1 MKSRILSA
9 LLALLLILSL
19 FMTGCQL
26 GDLTGD
32 GNPPSSDQTGGNQNV
47 VPDLEEP
54 PIDKDELPD
63 PNPSDNPG
71 NNTGDNSGNESG
83 DNTGNESGDNTGNE
97 SGDTAAP
104 ITDIYITLNGNKPYF
119 TEDEITTTAF
129 ELYSELDELGRC
141 GVAFACIGTELMPT
155 EIRDFS
161 LSSVSPSGWNY
172 NNKSN
177 NNSYDTSVVPG
188 GYVYNRCHLIGYQLT
203 AETTNK
209 QNLITGTK
217 QLNIK
222 GMLPFEN
229 MVADFIKE
237 TGYHVMYRVTPVFE
251 DLNLLANGVIIE
263 AYSVEDEGE
272 GICFCVYVYNVQPGI
287 EINYFTGE
295 NKLFGADDSGNDDT
309 IDETVR
315 CYIININS
323 KKIHL
328 DTCSAGN
335 KTSAANREDFE
346 GTLAEVKE
354 AYPGYSACGTCK
366 PFN

>member
-1 MKSRILSA
+1 MKKRFFSA
-9 LLALLLILSL
+9 FLALLLALSL
-19 FMTGCQL
+19 LITGCTL
-26 GDLTGD
+26 GTDTGD
-32 GNPPSSDQTGGNQNV
+32 GANPPADAPSADTTTPDETPKTPED
-47 VPDLEEP
+47 VPDLEAP
-54 PIDKDELPD
+54 PVDTDEIPD
-63 PNPSDNPG
+63 QPAEEDNPEQPV
-71 NNTGDNSGNESG
+71 TEVF
-83 DNTGNESGDNTGNE
+83 
-97 SGDTAAP
+97 
-104 ITDIYITLNGNKPYF
+104 ITLNDNKPYF
-119 TEDEITTTAF
+119 SEEDITDTAF
-129 ELYSELDELGRC
+129 ELYSELDALGRC
-141 GVAFACIGTELMPT
+141 GVAYACIGTELMPT
-155 EIRDFS
+155 EPRDFS

-172 NNKSN
+172 NNISN

-188 GYVYNRCHLIGYQLT
+188 GYIYNRCHLIGYQLT

-222 GMLPFEN
+222 GMLSFEN

-251 DLNLLANGVIIE
+251 DLNLLASGVIIE

-295 NKLFGADDSGNDDT
+295 NKLYGQTEGGDE
-309 IDETVR
+309 IVDETVR
-315 CYIININS
+315 CYIINTNS

-328 DTCSAGN
+328 DTCAAGN

-346 GTLAEVKE
+346 GTLSEVKE
-354 AYPGYSACGTCK
+354 KYPNYSQCGTCK